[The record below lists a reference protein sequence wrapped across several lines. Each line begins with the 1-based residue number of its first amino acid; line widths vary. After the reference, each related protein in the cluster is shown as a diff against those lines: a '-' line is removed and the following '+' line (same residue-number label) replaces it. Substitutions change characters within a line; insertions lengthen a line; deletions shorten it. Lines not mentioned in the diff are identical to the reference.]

1 MKAGTRSVL
10 VTSTVPSV
18 EADGTTVEAGVLSFM
33 PLLSVLGFE
42 TSVTVVL
49 NETVV
54 PLVVSWLAFSRL
66 SPTVDIVLCG
76 SLNSEYD
83 HYLTLTYLFLLW
95 SCFCANF
102 QLIMLCGNEKEK
114 CTLVE
119 VITHKFSRPK
129 TLQRRMQSKIRKPD

>member
-1 MKAGTRSVL
+1 MKAGTRSAL

-18 EADGTTVEAGVLSFM
+18 EADGTTVEAVVLSLM

-54 PLVVSWLAFSRL
+54 PLVVSWLVFSRL
-66 SPTVDIVLCG
+66 SPTVDIVPCG

-83 HYLTLTYLFLLW
+83 RYLTLTYLLLLW
-95 SCFCANF
+95 AWYVKTIRGFRL
-102 QLIMLCGNEKEK
+102 Q
-114 CTLVE
+114 
-119 VITHKFSRPK
+119 FSE
-129 TLQRRMQSKIRKPD
+129 